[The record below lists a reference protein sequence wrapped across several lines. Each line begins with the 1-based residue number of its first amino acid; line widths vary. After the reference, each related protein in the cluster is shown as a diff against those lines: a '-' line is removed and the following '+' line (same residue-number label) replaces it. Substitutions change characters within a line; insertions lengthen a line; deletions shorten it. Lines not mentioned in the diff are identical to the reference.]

1 MKQIPKLSL
10 HEKVITRL
18 FKKAEKLIIFDIGA
32 CEGLSSVRYLSF
44 FPSAEIYTFEPVPK
58 NFKKLQNNKEKYKL
72 NNLKPFEIGLSK
84 EIGEATFHI
93 SSGTPP
99 NKVKPADDSSEF
111 GNKSSSLFKPDKT
124 KEIHPWLKFKETI
137 TIKTDTIDNF
147 CETQNITFIDFIH
160 MDVQGAELMVLQGGN
175 NMLKKVKS
183 IWLEVERIS
192 LYKDQALKE
201 DIELFLS
208 SNGFVCQLNK
218 VNHIAGDQLW
228 VKKSYL
234 KKLDSKTKSYLA
246 NLKTKTEL
254 KSSVSSFFG
263 GIGYKLK
270 KVFK

>member
-1 MKQIPKLSL
+1 MEKIPKLSL
-10 HEKVITRL
+10 HEKAITRL
-18 FKKAEKLIIFDIGA
+18 FRKSEKLILFDVGA
-32 CEGLSSVRYLSF
+32 CEGLSSVRYLSL
-44 FPSAEIYTFEPVPK
+44 FPNSKIYTFEPVPK
-58 NFKKLQNNKEKYKL
+58 NFRKVLSNKEKYKL
-72 NNLKPFEIGLSK
+72 DNLNPFEIGLSK
-84 EIGEATFHI
+84 EIGEATFHL

-137 TIKTDTIDNF
+137 TIKTDTLDHF
-147 CETQNITFIDFIH
+147 CKTQNITSIDFIH

-175 NMLKKVKS
+175 HILKKVNS

-192 LYKDQALKE
+192 LYEDQALKE

-234 KKLDSKTKSYLA
+234 TQLDSKTKSYLA
-246 NLKTKTEL
+246 KLKTKTQL
-254 KSSVSSFFG
+254 KSNVSSFFG
-263 GIGYKLK
+263 AIGYKLK
-270 KVFK
+270 KVLK